1 MPTFDTMLD
10 GYGLL
15 GLKSSTVD
23 NSTGTKSVRH
33 RHRHKLKH
41 RFEFL
46 STLGKGTYGKVKL
59 AREIATG
66 ELVAI
71 KSIPKNKI
79 ENEEDLKRIKQE
91 IEIMRMLDHPHIIH
105 VIDVFESRDKIVMV
119 MEYANGGELYD
130 YINDDKMTP
139 EDAQKFFRQI
149 VSAVSYCHKLNIAHR
164 DLKLENV
171 LLDENLNVKIADFG
185 LSTLYSDK
193 LLSTYCGS
201 PLYASPEIVNGKPYH
216 GPEAD
221 CWSLGV
227 MLYAMVY
234 KTMPFNGA
242 KFSLLR
248 QQITEG
254 VYYEPEN
261 KPVASRLIRRL
272 LTVNARNRASISD
285 IMLDPWV
292 TDPPSIP
299 SCFTF
304 DDVKDEKILDL
315 NLSSDSDA
323 ERAEEPV
330 AKQVVGILKN
340 SSGSNKQVVNDSY
353 ENLAPVQN
361 CVIVKKDSI
370 KVRQKS
376 DSRNRRPRRG
386 ILKKHGKYRGAD
398 SGLSI
403 DEPISSESKSEN
415 TKEEEILD
423 KETSVKTK
431 GQRDSKRDSGIDQDM
446 PACSTNTESSECVMR
461 PRKQFNRN
469 SAVRISKRY
478 SKGKYSSVTQVWE
491 TIYNSGVDPIH
502 CLTELEAEVNKG
514 NHTRQESASS
524 TEDLLDIL
532 DRENQ
537 DILQSVESNHNQSI
551 AATSVH
557 CSKAS
562 LKVTSTSEISTSEE
576 VIDLYLKAL
585 RIPHQ
590 EH

>member
-10 GYGLL
+10 GHGLL
-15 GLKSSTVD
+15 GHTNVD
-23 NSTGTKSVRH
+23 NSTRTKSSRH
-33 RHRHKLKH
+33 RQRLRH

-46 STLGKGTYGKVKL
+46 RTLGKGTYGKVKL

-91 IEIMRMLDHPHIIH
+91 IEIMKMLDHPHIIN
-105 VIDVFESRDKIVMV
+105 VIDVFESKDKIVMV
-119 MEYANGGELYD
+119 MEYASGGELYD

-139 EDAQKFFRQI
+139 DDAQKFFRQI
-149 VSAVSYCHKLNIAHR
+149 VSAVHYCHKLNIAHR

-185 LSTLYSDK
+185 LSTMYSDK

-216 GPEAD
+216 GPETD

-227 MLYAMVY
+227 VLYAMVY

-242 KFSLLR
+242 KFLSLR
-248 QQITEG
+248 KQISEG
-254 VYYEPEN
+254 VYYEPDE

-272 LTVNARNRASISD
+272 LTVNSRNRASIDD

-292 TDPPSIP
+292 TDLPSIP

-304 DDVKDEKILDL
+304 EDIKDEKIHLHI
-315 NLSSDSDA
+315 SSNSEPEVTD
-323 ERAEEPV
+323 EPV
-330 AKQVVGILKN
+330 TKQVVGILKN
-340 SSGSNKQVVNDSY
+340 SNETNKYVDDNSY
-353 ENLAPVQN
+353 EYLEPVQN

-403 DEPISSESKSEN
+403 DEPLSPESKTNEN
-415 TKEEEILD
+415 IETKECGI
-423 KETSVKTK
+423 KSK

-446 PACSTNTESSECVMR
+446 PACTNETESSEAVKT
-461 PRKQFNRN
+461 RKRFNRN
-469 SAVRISKRY
+469 NAVRISKRY
-478 SKGKYSSVTQVWE
+478 SKGKYSSVAQVWE
-491 TIYNSGVDPIH
+491 TIYNTGVDPVE
-502 CLTELEAEVNKG
+502 CLRELEAKQG
-514 NHTRQESASS
+514 SHSRQESASS
-524 TEDLLDIL
+524 SEDLLDFL

-537 DILQSVESNHNQSI
+537 DILQLSDSNQCTELSSVRTKVSI
-551 AATSVH
+551 TETSMTEV
-557 CSKAS
+557 C
-562 LKVTSTSEISTSEE
+562 TSEE

-585 RIPHQ
+585 RITQ
-590 EH
+590 TDN